1 MKQGER
7 ERDAR
12 NIMKEGKKKGFQ
24 IDEQSQVIAMVD
36 FQSQWLIDTTLV
48 KNGDAHQKVNLE
60 PFFCHHTTN
69 STLFT
74 IIYVDEIFI
83 MGLDQEC
90 IDILIQ
96 SLTVEFK
103 VYNLCPTH

>member
-36 FQSQWLIDTTLV
+36 FQSQ
-48 KNGDAHQKVNLE
+48 
-60 PFFCHHTTN
+60 
-69 STLFT
+69 
-74 IIYVDEIFI
+74 
-83 MGLDQEC
+83 
-90 IDILIQ
+90 
-96 SLTVEFK
+96 
-103 VYNLCPTH
+103 